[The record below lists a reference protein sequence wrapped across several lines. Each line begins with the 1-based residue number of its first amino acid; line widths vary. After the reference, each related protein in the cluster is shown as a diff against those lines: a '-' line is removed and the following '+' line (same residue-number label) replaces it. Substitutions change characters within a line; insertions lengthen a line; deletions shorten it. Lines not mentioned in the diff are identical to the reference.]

1 MRKFN
6 AILLLV
12 LMCAVPALGGTKLKG
27 SATLKDLQPAGTP
40 NKKQKQQFD
49 FTFVASDTQ
58 YTCRTSEGTKLNAVD
73 FPVNGDITYEIDNNN
88 GRVKTPAGKQAKCKV
103 VRVEQ
108 LTSTSKPDV
117 PR

>member
-27 SATLKDLQPAGTP
+27 SATLKDFQPAGTP
-40 NKKQKQQFD
+40 DKKQKQQYD
-49 FTFVASDTQ
+49 FTFDASATE
-58 YTCRTSEGTKLNAVD
+58 YTCRSSAGTKLNAVD
-73 FPVNGDITYEIDNNN
+73 FPVSTEITYQIDNNKGN
-88 GRVKTPAGKQAKCKV
+88 LKTRAGKQVKCTV

-108 LTSTSKPDV
+108 ITDTAKPNV